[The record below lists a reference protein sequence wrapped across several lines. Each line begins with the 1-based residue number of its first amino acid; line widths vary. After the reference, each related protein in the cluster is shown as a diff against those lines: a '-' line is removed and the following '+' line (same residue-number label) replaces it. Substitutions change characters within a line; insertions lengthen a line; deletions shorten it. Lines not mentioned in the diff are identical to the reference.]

1 MINYKGIY
9 FEDDSGQKFQC
20 PETGAHFEYVDMFRR
35 LKRVLNKRTKEDEDE
50 RLVKEEQNQK
60 ENQENLLKQKQA

>member
-1 MINYKGIY
+1 
-9 FEDDSGQKFQC
+9 
-20 PETGAHFEYVDMFRR
+20 
-35 LKRVLNKRTKEDEDE
+35 VLNKRTKEDEDE

>member
-1 MINYKGIY
+1 
-9 FEDDSGQKFQC
+9 
-20 PETGAHFEYVDMFRR
+20 MFRR